1 MIRWSID
8 ATKFQNQLGELTAT
22 IALKV
27 HREGPRTIKNSPAS
41 LDIYVLVRQA
51 QRTCDL
57 FFYLNADEHRKG
69 PYWRAIYTIVAL
81 PLIRSMI
88 DCLYNITAML
98 DDPQNRPAEFRK
110 SGYRMALEALE
121 EDRLKYGS
129 NPDTSWSDWLDKRAR
144 DLDFTMRSD
153 GFTPSEVMSQSRWPT
168 LGAYLREKKDASSTP
183 HQLFLRNLTY
193 GYWREYSEYS
203 HGTFQGLL
211 RIAMFYLERDMPHE
225 DRPKIEEISMSVI
238 FSHMTRAC
246 AILLC
251 ILTELQA
258 FFHFE
263 GARINARLH
272 EIWNALLPAPEVKDL
287 YDSRYGH
294 LMKDQGIIGEPADQS
309 ER

>member
-1 MIRWSID
+1 MTEWSVD
-8 ATKFQNQLGELTAT
+8 ASKFQNQLGELTAT

-27 HREGPRTIKNSPAS
+27 QREGPRILGNAMATM
-41 LDIYVLVRQA
+41 DIYVLVRQA

-57 FFYLNADEHRKG
+57 FAYLNADEHREG
-69 PYWRAIYTIVAL
+69 PHWRAIYTIVAL

-98 DDPQNRPAEFRK
+98 EDPRNKPTEFRR
-110 SGYRMALEALE
+110 SGYRMAIEALK
-121 EDRLKYGS
+121 EDKLKYGN
-129 NPDTSWSDWLDKRAR
+129 NPDQRWADWLAKRE
-144 DLDFTMRSD
+144 DTLDFTIRRD
-153 GFTPSEVMSQSRWPT
+153 GFSLAEVMGQNRWPT
-168 LGAYLREKKDASSTP
+168 LGTYLRGKATVP
-183 HQLFLRNLTY
+183 ATAHQTFLRDLTY

-211 RIAMFYLERDMPHE
+211 RTAMFYLERDMPHE
-225 DRPKIEEISMSVI
+225 ERPKIEEVSLGLI
-238 FSHMTRAC
+238 FSHMTRAY

-258 FFHFE
+258 FFRFD

-287 YDSRYGH
+287 YDSRYAE
-294 LMKDQGIIGEPADQS
+294 LMASRGIGA
-309 ER
+309 